1 MKTSMVVKFWGVR
14 GSIPSPG
21 PSTVRYGGNSP
32 CVSIDLG
39 AGKTLILDAGTGIR
53 KLGETLVKNDS
64 AIFIVLSHT
73 HWDHIQGYPFFL
85 PIYQRDREIHLIPT
99 LRDAAVFNMLFDQMD
114 GAHFPVKAESLP
126 STCRFVIENALPFLH
141 DHGFDVTRIA
151 ANHPGGCF
159 GYRVEND
166 GRAVVYISDNE
177 MDPPS
182 GRVTDFAEFAQF
194 CKGADILIHDSQY
207 TEREMPQKHGWGHS
221 QISQVRD
228 LALAAQVKHLLL
240 FHHDP
245 NRTDDELDIIQED
258 TRNWL
263 RKQSQVKCT
272 AAFEGLNL
280 EV

>member
-39 AGKTLILDAGTGIR
+39 PAKTLIFDAGTGIR
-53 KLGETLVKNDS
+53 KLGEALVTGNS
-64 AIFIVLSHT
+64 AIFIILSHI

-85 PIYQRDREIHLIPT
+85 PIYQPDREIHLIPT
-99 LRDAAVFNMLFDQMD
+99 LRESTLFNVLFEQMD
-114 GAHFPVKAESLP
+114 GAHFPVKADSLP
-126 STCRFVIENALPFLH
+126 STCLFVAENAIPFLH
-141 DHGFDVTRIA
+141 GHGFDVSRIA
-151 ANHPGGCF
+151 TNHPGGCY

-182 GRVTDFAEFAQF
+182 GKVTDFAEFVRF

-207 TEREMPQKHGWGHS
+207 TEREMPQKRGWGHS

-228 LALAAQVKHLLL
+228 LALAAKVKHLLL

-245 NRTDDELDIIQED
+245 NRTDDELDVIQED
-258 TRNWL
+258 TRHWL
-263 RKQSQVKCT
+263 RKQSQIKCT